1 MLFVAGVSLIFH
13 MAGSDAVHVERGTVR
28 SHLARSRD
36 TERVLVTNGFGSLQ
50 PACISRAN
58 AGRGGDHPACHD
70 GRGSNRVRSAIR
82 RSIEI
87 WPSCVNESIRR
98 RLACPMDANSPLPC
112 ARPAAFLLRRRSP
125 KYRESL
131 LRCCSGALLYRQ
143 NPQAQR
149 FLLLRCSAGDRA
161 VAGLVRAV
169 QRQADN

>member
-58 AGRGGDHPACHD
+58 AGRGDDHPGCHD

-98 RLACPMDANSPLPC
+98 RLACRWTPT
-112 ARPAAFLLRRRSP
+112 
-125 KYRESL
+125 
-131 LRCCSGALLYRQ
+131 LLYHVLDLLHFCCADGPQ
-143 NPQAQR
+143 NTVSPW
-149 FLLLRCSAGDRA
+149 
-161 VAGLVRAV
+161 
-169 QRQADN
+169 